1 MQIRVNMR
9 MGGKRKA
16 QNSLSWV
23 LIFLSTVTNEPTEN
37 FCPQFWA
44 YLEPTYLEISNLV
57 NNKSTIHKIPS
68 MKGDSYCSKKFAPF
82 SLGYIT
88 IINHADKLHCQ
99 PPKSRQVILN
109 CGLLTTIDSVLWK
122 GKRVYE
128 KCQMLNLTHMR
139 NNVKL
144 QTKRKM
150 TQKFSGN
157 HGNIAL
163 QIFPSQDSVLINLEI
178 WSYLKVKNDSNLWS
192 HETKVSVCDLT
203 TDYIKNV
210 LICIKELLH

>member
-9 MGGKRKA
+9 VGGGRKA

-23 LIFLSTVTNEPTEN
+23 LIFLSTVTNELTEN

-44 YLEPTYLEISNLV
+44 YLEPTYPEISNLI
-57 NNKSTIHKIPS
+57 NKSTTHKLPS

-88 IINHADKLHCQ
+88 IINHVDKLHCQ
-99 PPKSRQVILN
+99 SPESRQVILN

-122 GKRVYE
+122 RKRLYE
-128 KCQMLNLTHMR
+128 KCQMPDLTQMR
-139 NNVKL
+139 NNVQL

-150 TQKFSGN
+150 TQKFSEN
-157 HGNIAL
+157 HGNIL
-163 QIFPSQDSVLINLEI
+163 
-178 WSYLKVKNDSNLWS
+178 
-192 HETKVSVCDLT
+192 
-203 TDYIKNV
+203 
-210 LICIKELLH
+210 